1 MRTSC
6 RPRRRTGH
14 LCVTP
19 ASVSEGAA
27 REHHA
32 APHASPLPG
41 PSALPPAS
49 CFVSRITS
57 S

>member
-32 APHASPLPG
+32 APHAYPLPG